1 MSYLNDYIKPTD
13 YGAVRK
19 DINRILS
26 LIHDITAQEP
36 EDEGLQERICISSNV
51 KLRTSNFDIGKQDLQ
66 STDIRN
72 KETFLWSRKKPTS
85 VSTYDLVNTTTG
97 SGFTYPV
104 SATWDGARVDND
116 GTTYITINDHTDF
129 DFTDELTIA
138 MKVILPSSVDTES
151 VFNTT
156 LFNNAIFN
164 TPSGGFV
171 LCEKV
176 NEYRLRVVDTNT
188 LEFAIYTGG
197 SYSTP
202 LTYSYTPDTAFTI
215 VATYNY
221 TGSGQKLYING
232 ILSDSDSVSGS
243 INNSTGDFCLMA
255 TAGGT
260 NIVKSGT
267 SMARFSILNK
277 EVDTTWITNYNTNS
291 RLDTSDGN
299 NEITTIPFTGDDVV
313 NPDATLSEFVAS

>member
-1 MSYLNDYIKPTD
+1 MSFINDYIKPTD
-13 YGAVRK
+13 YGSVRK
-19 DINRILS
+19 DINKILA

-51 KLRTSNFDIGKQDLQ
+51 KLRTSDFTVGVQDIQN
-66 STDIRN
+66 TDERN
-72 KETFLWSRKKPTS
+72 KENFKWFRKKPET
-85 VSTYDLVNTTTG
+85 VYTYDLTHTTTG
-97 SGFTYPV
+97 SGLTYPV
-104 SATWDGARVDND
+104 SSTWYGARVDND
-116 GTTYITINDHTDF
+116 GTSYITLDDHTDF

-215 VATYNY
+215 VATYKS
-221 TGSGQKLYING
+221 TSSGQKLYING
-232 ILSDSDSVSGS
+232 SLEDSDSVSGA
-243 INNSTGDFCLMA
+243 INNSTGNFCLMA

-260 NIVKSGT
+260 NIVRSGT
-267 SMARFSILNK
+267 SMAYFGLLNA
-277 EVDTTWITNYNTNS
+277 EVNSTWVTNYHSNS
-291 RLDTSDGN
+291 LYDTSDGN
-299 NEITTIPFTGDDVV
+299 DEITSISFVGSDIVT
-313 NPDATLSEFVAS
+313 PDAELGLFGAY

>member
-1 MSYLNDYIKPTD
+1 MSFINDFIRPTD

-19 DINRILS
+19 DINRILA

-51 KLRTSNFDIGKQDLQ
+51 KLRTSNFNIGVQDLQ
-66 STDIRN
+66 NTDTRY
-72 KETFLWSRKKPTS
+72 KEVFVWTRKKPTS
-85 VSTYDLVNTTTG
+85 VSTYDMTHTTTG

-116 GTTYITINDHTDF
+116 GTTYITIDDHTDF
-129 DFTDELTIA
+129 DFTDELAIS
-138 MKVILPSSVDTES
+138 MKVVLPASG
-151 VFNTT
+151 
-156 LFNNAIFN
+156 
-164 TPSGGFV
+164 GGFV

-176 NEYRLRVVDTNT
+176 NEYRIRVTDTNT

-197 SYSTP
+197 AYQTP
-202 LTYSYTPDTAFTI
+202 VTYSYTPDTAFTI

-221 TGSGQKLYING
+221 TGSGQKLYIDG
-232 ILSDSDSVSGS
+232 SLSDSDSVSGA
-243 INNSTGDFCLMA
+243 INNSTGNFCLMA

-260 NIVKSGT
+260 NIALSGT
-267 SMARFSILNK
+267 SMGRFSLLHT
-277 EVDTTWITNYNTNS
+277 EVDSTWVTDYHTNS

-299 NEITTIPFTGDDVV
+299 DEVTTIPFTGDDAV
-313 NPDATLSEFVAS
+313 NPDATVGEFSAP